1 MAWDIGT
8 TANKVVSV
16 TKNIINIV
24 KNVFCKMFERHE
36 VFIINYYFKNFV
48 ILEKLF
54 SSIYRV

>member
-24 KNVFCKMFERHE
+24 KNVFCKMFERHK